1 MKPEIIIH
9 PTFTLPRILF
19 KKKVFNFL
27 ELDGFS
33 CVHYK
38 QLKLR
43 ERYNI
48 FTTYYMCAVI
58 LSGQKTIYTD
68 SGNHYLNPGDGFFA
82 QKGSYLFSDG
92 LSSDNKQFSS
102 LIFFIKD
109 HFLSD
114 FLKKHAHL
122 ANGTSSPDSCPDIMK
137 IEGSPLL
144 KSTVESTL
152 PYFSHETRHTKELLK
167 LKADEILLHV
177 IESDRTKYFLN
188 FLKRI
193 YSGRKKNLI
202 NLMEENFSQP
212 LNVEEFA
219 RISGRS
225 LTSFKKEFKTVFNES
240 PKQWINRKRLKHA
253 HSLLA
258 TTEKNV
264 TQVCFD
270 VGFENISYFTQLFK
284 KHFGQTPKQLQ
295 KDQNQQKYAFS

>member
-1 MKPEIIIH
+1 MKPEMLTH

-19 KKKVFNFL
+19 RKKIYNFL
-27 ELDGFS
+27 ELNGFS
-33 CVHYK
+33 CVHYH
-38 QLKLR
+38 QLRVR
-43 ERYNI
+43 EKYNI

-92 LSSDNKQFSS
+92 LSADNKQFSS
-102 LIFFIKD
+102 MIFFIKD
-109 HFLSD
+109 HFLSN
-114 FLKKHAHL
+114 FLKKHSHL
-122 ANGTSSPDSCPDIMK
+122 ANDTASSNSCPEIMK
-137 IEGSPLL
+137 IKGSPLL
-144 KSTVESTL
+144 KATAESTL
-152 PYFSHETRHTKELLK
+152 PYFSHESRHTQELLA

-177 IESDRTKYFLN
+177 IESDRNKYFLN
-188 FLKRI
+188 FLKKI
-193 YSGRKKNLI
+193 NSDRKKDLI
-202 NLMEENFSQP
+202 GLMEENFSQP

-225 LTSFKKEFKTVFNES
+225 LTSFKKEFKTVFNEP

-264 TQVCFD
+264 TQVCFE

-284 KHFGQTPKQLQ
+284 KNFGQTPKQLQ